1 MWRHVTPGNQSYFS
15 LKKKKR
21 ATASS
26 YFPEQEVRVFPAYL
40 EKGFSEQMIIE
51 VELVLFAETAGIFN
65 LS

>member
-1 MWRHVTPGNQSYFS
+1 MFCPYFPS
-15 LKKKKR
+15 KKKKKR

-40 EKGFSEQMIIE
+40 EKEFSEQRIIQ
-51 VELVLFAETAGIFN
+51 VELALFAETAGIFN

>member
-1 MWRHVTPGNQSYFS
+1 MKPELFFFK
-15 LKKKKR
+15 KKKKR

-40 EKGFSEQMIIE
+40 EKEFSEQRIIE
-51 VELVLFAETAGIFN
+51 VELALFAETAGIFN

>member
-1 MWRHVTPGNQSYFS
+1 MKPELFFFKK
-15 LKKKKR
+15 KKKKR

-40 EKGFSEQMIIE
+40 EKEFSEQRIIE
-51 VELVLFAETAGIFN
+51 VELALFAETAGIFN

>member
-1 MWRHVTPGNQSYFS
+1 MEACYSRKPELFFF
-15 LKKKKR
+15 KKKKR